1 MFKVKPRATLGQGWP
16 KPGTQGTDK
25 SQRILANLDKTERT
39 GRNGLKTGI
48 FRQKRG
54 KNWAKPGKKR
64 ANETEPW
71 QNRAKPKV
79 SPNLGSVLV
88 IPVMCYHASFSSAES
103 DIHGSSVLQQYKF
116 GWH

>member
-54 KNWAKPGKKR
+54 KKRAKPGKKR

-71 QNRAKPKV
+71 QKH
-79 SPNLGSVLV
+79 GETE
-88 IPVMCYHASFSSAES
+88 SFAES
-103 DIHGSSVLQQYKF
+103 RFGFGHPCSGPHSSLF
-116 GWH
+116 